1 MGNEVN
7 CLKYDAVER
16 MILRVAMQTWRF
28 TVIQNTEKISEL
40 KAIVTECAKKKK
52 VLVHGW
58 NNPVALILVSND
70 KRNATGIQD
79 CACAA
84 ENMMLAAAS
93 YGIGTVWLN
102 ALMTL
107 SDEPEVRELLNSYG
121 IPERHTVWA
130 MVALGYPDKKTPPI
144 ARKVNVVQWV

>member
-1 MGNEVN
+1 MENEVN
-7 CLKYDAVER
+7 CLKYDTVER
-16 MILRVAMQTWRF
+16 MILRVAMQTWRV
-28 TVIQNTEKISEL
+28 TVIQDTEQISEL
-40 KAIVTECAKKKK
+40 KAIVTECAKKK